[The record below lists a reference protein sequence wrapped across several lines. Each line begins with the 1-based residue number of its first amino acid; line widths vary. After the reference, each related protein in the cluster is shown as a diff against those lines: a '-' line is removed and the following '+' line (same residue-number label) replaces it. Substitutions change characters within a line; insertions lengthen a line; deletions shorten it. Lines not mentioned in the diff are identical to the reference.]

1 MICFNIL
8 YHFKCFKGY
17 VPQILLVTFSSSLP
31 TIRLCERSS
40 NIAALKYFRKSPGKQ
55 PSWSLL
61 LNFAEKESLWVFQ
74 YEFFKFF
81 RTAMLKNTSERLFLE
96 MSIFLEKGLH
106 HRRFPGNLRNI
117 FKKLLLERFSD
128 VLRVNRKRI
137 MAWNRLFL

>member
-8 YHFKCFKGY
+8 YHFKCFKGC

-31 TIRLCERSS
+31 TIRLCKRSS
-40 NIAALKYFRKSPGKQ
+40 KIAALKYFRKPPGKQ

-81 RTAMLKNTSERLFLE
+81 RTAALKNTSERLFLE
-96 MSIFLEKGLH
+96 MSIFLVFS
-106 HRRFPGNLRNI
+106 FPWERTPSQVISWKFYEIFLKSYFLRG
-117 FKKLLLERFSD
+117 FLMFSGWI
-128 VLRVNRKRI
+128 VRK
-137 MAWNRLFL
+137 